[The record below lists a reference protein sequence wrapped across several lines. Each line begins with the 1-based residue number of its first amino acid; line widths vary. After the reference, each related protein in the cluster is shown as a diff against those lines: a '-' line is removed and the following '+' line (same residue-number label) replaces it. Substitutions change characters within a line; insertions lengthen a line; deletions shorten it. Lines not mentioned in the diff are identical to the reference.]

1 MKKLILWIL
10 MLVSLILFGN
20 FAQVSPSTITFWH
33 AYSTHEYEML
43 EKTLIPMFEKVYPN
57 IKVKSIQIPYDQ
69 LHQKILTSA
78 AGGIVPDVM
87 RADIIWVPEFA
98 ELGLLVPLNR
108 EFPDEFNKLKMY
120 MLPGPLS
127 TNLWKGEYYGLPLD
141 TNTRILFW
149 NKPLFDA
156 AGLKNPPVT
165 WEDFAIACE
174 ILTKKEGGQI
184 VQWGFAE
191 SGTDPWHILPWIW
204 SGGGDVTDSKVT
216 RASGYINSPASVA
229 ALTFLVDLFKK
240 GYISP
245 SLLGGGLGTFEGFAQ
260 GKYGMII
267 DGPWTYP
274 IFEGQYPKVKLYP
287 ALIPAKKASIS
298 VVGGEDIVLFA
309 QSKYKKEAWEFVKF
323 MLSKTAQLKMA
334 ETGQMPVL
342 KTITEEEL
350 TKIKP
355 YYGTF
360 LRQLKTAKARTPHP
374 AWPKIQ
380 DILNT
385 QFAAAFKGD
394 KTPKQAL
401 DEAAIKIDALIKR

>member
-1 MKKLILWIL
+1 MKKLFSLILV
-10 MLVSLILFGN
+10 LVSLILLGA
-20 FAQVSPSTITFWH
+20 FAQVSPAAITFWH
-33 AYSTHEYEML
+33 AYSVHETAML
-43 EKTLIPMFEKVYPN
+43 EKTLIPMFEKAHPN
-57 IKVKSIQIPYDQ
+57 IKVKSIAIPYDQ
-69 LHQKILTSA
+69 LHQKVLTSV
-78 AGGIVPDVM
+78 AGGIAPDVM

-98 ELGLLVPLNR
+98 ELGLLVPLNK

-127 TNLWKGEYYGLPLD
+127 TNLWKGDYYGLPLD

-156 AGLKNPPVT
+156 AGLKNPPTT
-165 WEDFAIACE
+165 WEEFAAACE
-174 ILTKKEGGQI
+174 KLTKKEGGQT

-204 SGGGDVTDSKVT
+204 SGGGDVTDPKIT
-216 RASGYINSPASVA
+216 KASGYINGPASVET
-229 ALTFLVDLFKK
+229 LTFLVDLFKK

-260 GKYGMII
+260 GKYAMII

-274 IFEGQYPKVKLYP
+274 IFEAQYPNVKLYP

-298 VVGGEDIVLFA
+298 VVGGEDIVIFS

-334 ETGQMPVL
+334 ETGQMPIL
-342 KTITEEEL
+342 KTITEAEL
-350 TKIKP
+350 NKVKP

-385 QFAAAFKGD
+385 QFAAAFRGE

-401 DEAAIKIDALIKR
+401 DEAAIKIDALLKK